1 MTAAA
6 PRVFDTAPAVN
17 ALPGLPRLLNSLRQV
32 LPQSRLALVGG
43 AVRDL
48 LLHRQH
54 RDPWRHMPDLD
65 LVVEQPEGDS
75 GPAAAHRLA
84 EALQRA
90 NPGPPIAIHLHR
102 AYGTVEIEMAGVLV
116 DLATAR
122 CER

>member
-1 MTAAA
+1 MTSAASC
-6 PRVFDTAPAVN
+6 VSDTALAVD
-17 ALPGLPRLLNSLRQV
+17 ALPGLPPLIRCLAEV
-32 LPQSRLALVGG
+32 LPESRLALVGG

-102 AYGTVEIEMAGVLV
+102 AYGTVEIGRAHV
-116 DLATAR
+116 
-122 CER
+122 